1 MGFQPFCNG
10 QRRYMMVE
18 DCDLTTVKVDQ
29 GSLGHPTTKLTTLLT
44 DIEEI
49 KGVDG
54 WKMQGQPEKWPQEFE
69 KRIQFSEELAT
80 WVTGLK
86 ELLRMAIQRLSQEET
101 MVQALA
107 LKEQKEIMEWKEHFR
122 ADRLPFCQG
131 CEVCLRAAGADRHRK
146 RLQSAQHPSVCQWIL
161 WDHLPKERTRS

>member
-1 MGFQPFCNG
+1 
-10 QRRYMMVE
+10 MMVE

-131 CEVCLRAAGADRHRK
+131 CEVCLRAAGADRYRR
-146 RLQSAQHPSVCQWIL
+146 RLQ
-161 WDHLPKERTRS
+161 

>member
-1 MGFQPFCNG
+1 
-10 QRRYMMVE
+10 MMVE

-101 MVQALA
+101 MVKALT
-107 LKEQKEIMEWKEHFR
+107 LKEQNVDYGVEGTCPCRSSTFS
-122 ADRLPFCQG
+122 QG
-131 CEVCLRAAGADRHRK
+131 L
-146 RLQSAQHPSVCQWIL
+146 
-161 WDHLPKERTRS
+161 